1 MNYQNNNQQWNGG
14 QSYNPNN
21 AYGSN
26 MPYGQYPYANQQ
38 AYGQFYSNQQ
48 NPFAVGNNPQS
59 YFANQQ
65 KFLRLREQKREIR
78 TFSTVFALAMLAF
91 LIVSFLLSNVLVL
104 FNLEG
109 YYKSSDA
116 FSSSIGIF
124 YSLAAVAI
132 PFFIAKKYLSKNKLA
147 PVTEKT
153 IYAPPKFS
161 LRTVCLIFLS
171 VLGCLAS
178 MYVTGII
185 TVFFNALGFEFA
197 SSGEPEIKNIADIIA
212 FFVGTAIMPPL
223 AEEFAMRNVLMQSL
237 RKYGNLF
244 AILASAFCFG
254 IFHGTPNQIPF
265 ALLCGLFIGYA
276 VTATESIWT
285 GVIIH
290 FIVNG
295 ISCMYYIVA
304 YFTDE
309 DTGDHVYY
317 ITVAVLAVLGAICGI
332 IYSLKYKDDFKRIMA
347 AKGPEDYK
355 TSEKFKKFIFSP
367 VMIIAIIIFII
378 EAISLIQP
386 ISEGVS

>member
-1 MNYQNNNQQWNGG
+1 
-14 QSYNPNN
+14 
-21 AYGSN
+21 
-26 MPYGQYPYANQQ
+26 
-38 AYGQFYSNQQ
+38 
-48 NPFAVGNNPQS
+48 
-59 YFANQQ
+59 
-65 KFLRLREQKREIR
+65 
-78 TFSTVFALAMLAF
+78 
-91 LIVSFLLSNVLVL
+91 
-104 FNLEG
+104 
-109 YYKSSDA
+109 
-116 FSSSIGIF
+116 
-124 YSLAAVAI
+124 
-132 PFFIAKKYLSKNKLA
+132 
-147 PVTEKT
+147 
-153 IYAPPKFS
+153 
-161 LRTVCLIFLS
+161 
-171 VLGCLAS
+171 
-178 MYVTGII
+178 MYVKGII
-185 TVFFNALGFEFA
+185 SVFFNALGFEFA